1 MAAVGSNP
9 PLALAKQPQAWGWRR
24 PLSPRTTGYLL
35 IAPALLLVLGVLGYP
50 IVFDSWLSLTN
61 AHDSQATGQ
70 FIGLDNYVRLLTSSS
85 FWVTTR
91 TTAFLTLTT
100 AAVALVVGVL
110 TALLLWWRFWGRSI
124 VFLAVFVPWAFPAG
138 FSAMAWYWMLMPPFH
153 SFYTQHVLAGR
164 FWLEGIFGLGAWQ
177 VFSIALMN
185 IWRSSSI
192 IAIFTLAGFNAIPEE
207 LLEYGKLETR
217 NVWQYFWFVVAP
229 LCRRFLVLAGL
240 VAMVVSYTEYT
251 SMHIETGG
259 RIVVP
264 VLGTLAYTETLVN
277 GNTGLG
283 AAVALV
289 QVALAVLLTIV
300 GLRLAERSRE
310 PGARSRAEA
319 AELPPFR
326 LEARPESGLCHSE
339 ESVPNR
345 RMSHFVRHGK
355 RRLLP
360 AVLGSL
366 AAVAVMTFHL
376 FPVYYTAVQ
385 AVRPVNEIA
394 IGNIFWA
401 YHPNFDVLDDIVTD
415 PVLARWTLNMFIV
428 FGAVLIAGLAA
439 ALLAGYAMAR
449 LRIRGG
455 PWLARAMFFSYFIPQ
470 TAIILPMY
478 QVFNRLNL
486 DNTLGGLILV
496 YFSFAVPFAT
506 WLFYVYFQGFD
517 ADVEEHAL
525 LDGSRVVVFR
535 RIVLP
540 MAWPV
545 IIAAGLFAIGMMGSD
560 VFYAG
565 TLALSNDVK
574 TLPGGLGIT
583 AIDLNEWAQVN
594 AAVLIASLPIMLLC
608 AALSRYFVSGLR
620 AALIEGA

>member
-50 IVFDSWLSLTN
+50 MVFDSWLSLTN

-300 GLRLAERSRE
+300 GLRLVERQQPEKVEEEYGWRVRE
-310 PGARSRAEA
+310 NDSLSFRERAGERA
-319 AELPPFR
+319 HRAYGR
-326 LEARPESGLCHSE
+326 RP
-339 ESVPNR
+339 R
-345 RMSHFVRHGK
+345 W
-355 RRLLP
+355 LP

-366 AAVAVMTFHL
+366 AALAVMTFHL

-385 AVRPVNEIA
+385 AIRPVNEIA

-401 YHPNFDVLDDIVTD
+401 YHPDFDALNDILTD

-428 FGAVLIAGLAA
+428 FGVVLIVGLMA

-478 QVFNRLNL
+478 QVFNRLDL

-583 AIDLNEWAQVN
+583 AIDLNEWAAVN
-594 AAVLIASLPIMLLC
+594 AAVLMASLPIMLLC

-620 AALIEGA
+620 AALLEGA